1 MMADN
6 LAGKYGY
13 GGIINNNWYF
23 FETILMII
31 IIYWLLRWLFGF
43 GYAAY

>member
-1 MMADN
+1 MADGACGN
-6 LAGKYGY
+6 LYC
-13 GGIINNNWYF
+13 NEQF

-43 GYAAY
+43 NFFGYGA